1 MPLAIL
7 APMPMSLDEV
17 RHTARL
23 ARLELTDDE
32 LSAFQVELNALIEHF
47 RDIEAVD
54 LAGIEPKPY
63 AMPMTNVFADDIAEA
78 GLDRE
83 DALRS
88 AFRSRAGLF
97 IVPTIIEE

>member
-1 MPLAIL
+1 
-7 APMPMSLDEV
+7 MPMSLDEV

-23 ARLELTDDE
+23 ARLELTDEE
-32 LSAFQVELNALIEHF
+32 LNAFQIELNALIEHF
-47 RDIEAVD
+47 KDIEAVD
-54 LAGIEPKPY
+54 LAGVEPKPY
-63 AMPMTNVFADDIAEA
+63 AMPMTNVFAQDLAEP

-83 DALRS
+83 SALAS